1 MHNIT
6 ASRALPIGEM
16 SRKTGVN
23 IETIRYYERIGIMPN
38 PVRTQGGHRA
48 YDAGQLKR
56 LDFIRRSRELGFSLG
71 EIRALLDL
79 VDTGTYTCA
88 EVHQMTTAHLA
99 NVRKKISDLRRMER
113 VLKEMAAECSR
124 GYVPECP
131 IIDKLLEQA
140 ASRHRPRN

>member
-124 GYVPECP
+124 GYVPDCP
-131 IIDKLLEQA
+131 IVDKLLE
-140 ASRHRPRN
+140 